1 MKLAVSLLHLRPG
14 QVGGA
19 ETYVRELLAALPA
32 AAAPDEVWAVMDR
45 DLAAVLDTPG
55 ARRLT
60 VEAPA
65 RRVVV
70 ERILEAV
77 TPYRALGLERALD
90 RLAPDAVLFPQQS
103 IFPRRVRAPAVLTV
117 HDVQHLYHPENI
129 PLAERVFRAGAYGRS
144 LARADRIIAISEFTR
159 TTLVERGCP
168 AAKVT
173 VIQSGFAPGPRT
185 APATPVGGAYL
196 YFPAATFAHKNH
208 ALLFHTYA
216 VLKRL
221 GAVHAK
227 LVLTGLRT
235 KRWPALQRLA
245 RHLGIAE
252 DVVHLGFV
260 PYAEV
265 RRLYAGAEA
274 VLLPSGY
281 EGFGLPAVE
290 AAALG
295 CKVITSRLPA
305 FEEVGVPEE
314 DRIDFAEPWQLRQA
328 LERPGPTVLRKQ
340 PSSWAEVARRT
351 VTVLRE
357 AALSYPAGA

>member
-19 ETYVRELLAALPA
+19 ETYVRELMAALPA

-45 DLAAVLDTPG
+45 DLAASLETPG
-55 ARRLT
+55 ARRVT
-60 VEAPA
+60 VEVRA
-65 RRVVV
+65 RRVVA

-77 TPYRALGLERALD
+77 TPYRARGMEEALA

-103 IFPRRVRAPAVLTV
+103 IFPRQVRAPAVLTV

-129 PLAERVFRAGAYGRS
+129 PLAERIFRAGAYGRS
-144 LARADRIIAISEFTR
+144 LARADRVIAISEFTR
-159 TTLVERGCP
+159 RTLVERGCP
-168 AAKVT
+168 EGKVT
-173 VIQSGFAPGPRT
+173 VIQSGFAPGTRPE
-185 APATPVGGAYL
+185 PADPVGGPYL

-208 ALLFHTYA
+208 ELLFHTYA
-216 VLKRL
+216 ALRRL
-221 GAVHAK
+221 GAVRAK

-235 KRWPALQRLA
+235 KRWPGLERLA
-245 RHLGIAE
+245 RQLGIAE
-252 DVVHLGFV
+252 EVVHLGFV

-290 AAALG
+290 AATLG
-295 CKVITSRLPA
+295 CKVITSDLPA
-305 FEEVGVPEE
+305 FAEVGVPDE
-314 DRIDFAEPWQLRQA
+314 DRIDFRQPWQLRRA
-328 LERPGPTVLRKQ
+328 LDRPGPTVLRKK
-340 PSSWAEVARRT
+340 PSSWMEVARKT
-351 VTVLRE
+351 VEVLRD
-357 AALSYPAGA
+357 AARSNGGR